1 MNSFDKLLT
10 EISWLYEKGYPDF
23 SIKEDREALYDYLL
37 SIGFPHS
44 DVIELSERFIREEID
59 DETIIKYK
67 DKDGE
72 SKEMKAGSA
81 KKLKKD
87 HPAKIEYDRLKGKDD
102 KEDKPKGKK
111 LGGSDFERDGESEP
125 KAEPKT
131 EPKIEPED
139 EPKDEIDAK
148 VEKQKE
154 KYAAKGLDE
163 FGKPTGKPKNPNLDL
178 NVAYQGKVKIH
189 DGLDNVNLGVQESS
203 VIPDEDKKNITSAI
217 EKIKE
222 EKVET
227 MTKDEIESLRRWV
240 AVKDQSGQPEKEKRS
255 AEFYIAD
262 VSPNDW
268 RFGNKSVGGGEKARQ
283 ARKKA
288 GMTGGK
294 GEVVYNELVKLADA
308 VGLKMASPTNSRTT
322 SKMMAPTTING
333 KRKEEKIK
341 VGRKDG
347 KVVSANIA
355 GQTHTKKSVPRISDV
370 EKALIKKGVDSND
383 ARRQARK
390 VVLGIQRY
398 NDQIDLLAET
408 AEANNGKL
416 EVVDYG
422 DTSTTEGKKNAINQ
436 CLQDLANTLEEK
448 LESTTPPHPPL
459 SRSHYEITEL
469 MRNIKNPL
477 DDPKWDNLSF
487 EEQQE
492 RANKFNEDMG
502 QILVEMNASGDMMT
516 SRAEVAEAI
525 TYMHRL
531 SQGFTAIMPSSE
543 TFKVTDVYAIKDP
556 GDTNDPK
563 KLAESIQQVLVSVEV
578 SGGESVKFDGG
589 ARSASAGKVSMTVYK
604 NKGTR
609 RTINDLLDTYSKIYR
624 GDDYPPSDEV
634 IKELDDV
641 RDKTKAQVMN
651 DGIMSEEE
659 YDKIYEA
666 GLQTG
671 KKSFEAFLKK
681 AGNKGKLNKAGF
693 TEDDLR
699 RVKDSFMKHCA
710 HGKVMAGINNR
721 DTEYNKFNNVA
732 HKISGFKKDKETDE
746 VIKKGKYKTV
756 EADGIDVIS
765 GMDFSCDQGFS
776 IASPPKKKISPE
788 NTNPSAIIALDSQTG
803 KKVN

>member
-10 EISWLYEKGYPDF
+10 EISWMYDKGYPDF
-23 SIKEDREALYDYLL
+23 SIKKDREALYDYLL

-44 DVIELSERFIREEID
+44 DVIELSERFINED
-59 DETIIKYK
+59 DIVKNKESGNTYVVKNHNPETQDLIQKDASEDDIKKVK
-67 DKDGE
+67 DSGE
-72 SKEMKAGSA
+72 S
-81 KKLKKD
+81 
-87 HPAKIEYDRLKGKDD
+87 
-102 KEDKPKGKK
+102 
-111 LGGSDFERDGESEP
+111 
-125 KAEPKT
+125 
-131 EPKIEPED
+131 

-163 FGKPTGKPKNPNLDL
+163 FGKPTGKPKNPNLDKSITGRKEL
-178 NVAYQGKVKIH
+178 KGVMKMH
-189 DGLDNVNLGVQESS
+189 TGLDNVNSGVQESS

-240 AVKDQSGQPEKEKRS
+240 AVKDQKGQPDESRRS

-268 RFGNKSVGGGEKARQ
+268 RFGNKSVGGGEPARQ
-283 ARKKA
+283 ARKKGSKNPVGTGKA
-288 GMTGGK
+288 IYDEMT
-294 GEVVYNELVKLADA
+294 KLADA

-322 SKMMAPTTING
+322 SKMMAPTAINK
-333 KRKEEKIK
+333 KRKEEKID

-347 KVVSANIA
+347 KVVSATIA

-370 EKALIKKGVDSND
+370 EKALIGKGVDSND

-408 AEANNGKL
+408 AEANPKGL

-477 DDPKWDNLSF
+477 EDPEWDNLSF

-578 SGGESVKFDGG
+578 SGGESVKYDAG

-604 NKGTR
+604 NKSTR
-609 RTINDLLDTYSKIYR
+609 KTINDLLDTYSKIYR

-671 KKSFEAFLKK
+671 EKSFEAFLKK

-765 GMDFSCDQGFS
+765 GMDFSCDQGFN
-776 IASPPKKKISPE
+776 IAEPPKKKISPE

>member
-10 EISWLYEKGYPDF
+10 NISWMYDKGYPDF
-23 SIKEDREALYDYLL
+23 TIKEDREALYDYLV
-37 SIGFPHS
+37 SIGFSHS
-44 DVIELSERFIREEID
+44 DVIELSERFIRED
-59 DETIIKYK
+59 DEWWT
-67 DKDGE
+67 
-72 SKEMKAGSA
+72 
-81 KKLKKD
+81 KLSPEQQAQYIKD
-87 HPAKIEYDRLKGKDD
+87 HPKSQKALDAKEKEDEDDEETSEKPKDD
-102 KEDKPKGKK
+102 
-111 LGGSDFERDGESEP
+111 
-125 KAEPKT
+125 
-131 EPKIEPED
+131 
-139 EPKDEIDAK
+139 IDVK

-154 KYAAKGLDE
+154 KYAEKGLDE
-163 FGKPTGKPKNPNLDL
+163 FGKPTGEPKNPNLDKDIT
-178 NVAYQGKVKIH
+178 GKVGPKGEKVEVLKVH
-189 DGLDNVNLGVQESS
+189 HGLDNVNAGVQESN
-203 VIPDEDKKNITSAI
+203 VIPDEDKKNISSAI
-217 EKIKE
+217 QKIKE

-227 MTKDEIESLRRWV
+227 MTDDEINSLRRWV
-240 AVKDQSGQPEKEKRS
+240 AVKDQKGQPDEEKRS

-262 VSPNDW
+262 ISPNDW
-268 RFGNKSVGGGEKARQ
+268 RFGNKSVGGGEPARQ

-288 GMTGGK
+288 TMTGGK
-294 GEVVYNELVKLADA
+294 GKAPYDEIVKLADA

-322 SKMMAPTTING
+322 SKMMAPTAINK

-341 VGRKDG
+341 IDKKKG
-347 KVVSANIA
+347 KVVSATIA

-370 EKALIKKGVDSND
+370 EKALIDKGMD
-383 ARRQARK
+383 AGEAKRKARK
-390 VVLGIQRY
+390 AVLGIQRY

-408 AEANNGKL
+408 AEASKGKL

-422 DTSTTEGKKNAINQ
+422 DTSTTEGKKTAINQ

-459 SRSHYEITEL
+459 SRSHYELAEL
-469 MRNIKNPL
+469 IRNVKNPL
-477 DDPKWDNLSF
+477 EDPEWDNLSF

-502 QILVEMNASGDMMT
+502 QILVEMNALGDMMT

-531 SQGFTAIMPSSE
+531 SQGFTAILPSSE

-556 GDTNDPK
+556 GDTKDPE
-563 KLAESIQQVLVSVEV
+563 KLAESIQQVLVSIEV
-578 SGGESVKFDGG
+578 SGGESVKYDAG
-589 ARSASAGKVSMTVYK
+589 ARSSSAGKVSLTVYK
-604 NKGTR
+604 NKSTR
-609 RTINDLLDTYSKIYR
+609 KTINDLLDTYDKVYN

-641 RDKTKAQVMN
+641 RDATKAQVVN
-651 DGIMSEEE
+651 DGIMTEEE
-659 YDKIYEA
+659 YDKIYNA
-666 GLQTG
+666 GLETG
-671 KKSFEAFLKK
+671 EKAFSAFMKK
-681 AGNKGKLNKAGF
+681 AGNKGKLMKAGF

-699 RVKDSFMKHCA
+699 RVKETFMKHCA

-732 HKISGFKKDKETDE
+732 HKISGFKKDSDTDE

-756 EADGIDVIS
+756 EADGINTIS

-788 NTNPSAIIALDSQTG
+788 NTNPSAIVALDAQTG
-803 KKVN
+803 KKVR

>member
-10 EISWLYEKGYPDF
+10 EISWMYDKGYPDF
-23 SIKEDREALYDYLL
+23 SIKKDREALYDYLL

-44 DVIELSERFIREEID
+44 DVIELSERFINED
-59 DETIIKYK
+59 DIVKNKESGNTYVVKNHNPETQDLIQKDASEDDIKKVK
-67 DKDGE
+67 DSGE
-72 SKEMKAGSA
+72 S
-81 KKLKKD
+81 
-87 HPAKIEYDRLKGKDD
+87 
-102 KEDKPKGKK
+102 
-111 LGGSDFERDGESEP
+111 
-125 KAEPKT
+125 
-131 EPKIEPED
+131 

-163 FGKPTGKPKNPNLDL
+163 FGKPTGEPKNPNLDKSITGRKEL
-178 NVAYQGKVKIH
+178 KGVMKMH
-189 DGLDNVNLGVQESS
+189 TGLDNVNSGVQESS

-240 AVKDQSGQPEKEKRS
+240 AVKDQKGQPDESRRS

-268 RFGNKSVGGGEKARQ
+268 RFGNKSVGGGEPARQ
-283 ARKKA
+283 ARKKGSKNPVGTGKA
-288 GMTGGK
+288 IYDEMT
-294 GEVVYNELVKLADA
+294 KLADA

-322 SKMMAPTTING
+322 SKMMAPTAINK
-333 KRKEEKIK
+333 KRKEEKID

-347 KVVSANIA
+347 KVVSATIA

-370 EKALIKKGVDSND
+370 EKALIGKGVDSND

-408 AEANNGKL
+408 AEANPKGL

-477 DDPKWDNLSF
+477 EDPEWDNLSF

-578 SGGESVKFDGG
+578 SGGESVKYDAG

-604 NKGTR
+604 NKSTR
-609 RTINDLLDTYSKIYR
+609 KTINDLLDTYSKIYR

-671 KKSFEAFLKK
+671 EKSFEAFLKK

-765 GMDFSCDQGFS
+765 GMDFSCDQGFN
-776 IASPPKKKISPE
+776 IAEPPKKKISPE

>member
-10 EISWLYEKGYPDF
+10 EISWLYDKGYPDF

-59 DETIIKYK
+59 DETIIKYR
-67 DKDGE
+67 DEDGE

-81 KKLKKD
+81 KRQDKD
-87 HPAKIEYDRLKGKDD
+87 HPAKIEYDKLKGKDD
-102 KEDKPKGKK
+102 DKKEKPKGTDVVG
-111 LGGSDFERDGESEP
+111 LSRDGESEP
-125 KAEPKT
+125 KAEPKV
-131 EPKIEPED
+131 EPKVEPKD
-139 EPKDEIDAK
+139 EPKDAIDAK
-148 VEKQKE
+148 IKKQQEEFKE
-154 KYAAKGLDE
+154 RGLDE
-163 FGKPTGKPKNPNLDL
+163 FAKPTKKPENPNLDKSFTTGG
-178 NVAYQGKVKIH
+178 QHKVH
-189 DGLDNVNLGVQESS
+189 DGLDKVDKAVQESEA
-203 VIPDEDKKNITSAI
+203 IPDEDKKNITSTI
-217 EKIKE
+217 QKIKDG
-222 EKVET
+222 KAET
-227 MTKDEIESLRRWV
+227 ISQDEIDSMRRWV
-240 AVKDQSGQPEKEKRS
+240 AIKDQEGRPEGADLR
-255 AEFYIAD
+255 AEFYLAD
-262 VSPNDW
+262 VIPNDW
-268 RFGNKSVGGGEKARQ
+268 RKGQAPKSKKQ
-283 ARKKA
+283 ARKSIPLVNKVQE
-288 GMTGGK
+288 GL
-294 GEVVYNELVKLADA
+294 YNEIKKLADSI
-308 VGLKMASPTNSRTT
+308 GLKSQPPENSRT
-322 SKMMAPTTING
+322 SAKGMAPTEINK
-333 KRKEEKIK
+333 KRKPEKID

-347 KVVSANIA
+347 KVVSATIA

-370 EKALIKKGVDSND
+370 EKALIGKGVDSND

-408 AEANNGKL
+408 AEANPKGL

-422 DTSTTEGKKNAINQ
+422 DTSTTEGKKKAINQ
-436 CLQDLANTLEEK
+436 CLQDLGNTLERK
-448 LESTTPPHPPL
+448 LEKSIPPHPPL
-459 SRSHYEITEL
+459 TREHYELTEL
-469 MRNIKNPL
+469 IRNIKNPL
-477 DDPKWDNLSF
+477 DDPEWDNLSF
-487 EEQQE
+487 EERQE
-492 RANKFNEDMG
+492 RANKFNKEMG
-502 QILVEMNASGDMMT
+502 QILVEMNALGDMQT

-556 GDTNDPK
+556 GDTKDPK
-563 KLAESIQQVLVSVEV
+563 KIAESIQQVLVSIEV
-578 SGGESVKFDGG
+578 SGGESVKFEGG

-609 RTINDLLDTYSKIYR
+609 KSINDLLDTYSKIYR

-641 RDKTKAQVMN
+641 RDKTKAQVIN

-659 YDKIYEA
+659 YDKIYED
-666 GLQTG
+666 GMKTG
-671 KKSFEAFLKK
+671 EKAFDAMAKK
-681 AGNKGKLNKAGF
+681 NRIKLEEAGF

-699 RVKDSFMKHCA
+699 RVRDSFMKHCA
-710 HGKVMAGINNR
+710 HGKVMAEINNR

-732 HKISGFKKDKETDE
+732 HKISRFKQDKETKE
-746 VIKKGKYKTV
+746 VINKGEYKTV

-765 GMDFSCDQGFS
+765 GMNFSCDQGFTV
-776 IASPPKKKISPE
+776 ATPPKKKISPE